1 MNLVTKSKQ
10 RVSPPFFPH
19 YFTRVMDL
27 LRKALIQFIIS
38 SAALVVLF
46 FLIRLPLMTSRNY
59 RRNEGEH
66 APKRGIDSLLLSVM
80 TQTTVG
86 ANNGVVAVSNGALW
100 VEMLQALSTFAVVGV
115 IVLVAIF
122 HTSVDKTKM

>member
-1 MNLVTKSKQ
+1 
-10 RVSPPFFPH
+10 
-19 YFTRVMDL
+19 
-27 LRKALIQFIIS
+27 
-38 SAALVVLF
+38 
-46 FLIRLPLMTSRNY
+46 
-59 RRNEGEH
+59 
-66 APKRGIDSLLLSVM
+66 
-80 TQTTVG
+80 VG

>member
-1 MNLVTKSKQ
+1 
-10 RVSPPFFPH
+10 
-19 YFTRVMDL
+19 MDV
-27 LRKALIQFIIS
+27 LRKALIQFLIS
-38 SAALVVLF
+38 SAVLVVLF

-59 RRNEGEH
+59 KRNEG
-66 APKRGIDSLLLSVM
+66 ASPPKRGIDSLLLSVM

-122 HTSVDKTKM
+122 HSSRDKVKF